1 MTIHS
6 HLQTNAI
13 FTTEANLSRLRQY
26 HRIDEIISTKR
37 RSRRS
42 ATDFDLDD
50 PETHRSVEVTIN
62 NEKRWLDLI
71 EKENRKAV

>member
-1 MTIHS
+1 MQFQI
-6 HLQTNAI
+6 QTNAI

-37 RSRRS
+37 RSRRSSS